1 MTHDHTV
8 KIAVAHTA
16 HTKHWKNTTLLWS
29 ELVERLRTPKRT
41 SETLKE
47 FLRMSKA
54 DQGRIKDVGGF
65 VGGELRGGRRSP
77 QHVLGRTLL
86 TLDIDFATPSF
97 WDDFTLLYDNAAFLH
112 GTHKH
117 QADDPRLRLIMPL
130 DREVNTDE
138 YQAIARGL
146 AGFLG
151 IDLFDHT
158 TFEVNRLMYWP
169 SVPTDVEY
177 YYEVQD
183 GPFLSADEVLA
194 TYRDWRDTSLWP
206 TSGKK
211 LRELGEAAA
220 KMQDPEEKAGIVGI
234 FCRTY
239 TISEAI
245 ACFLADKYSEGT
257 EGRYTYA
264 HGSTSSGLVVYD
276 DKFAYS
282 HHGTDPISGKL
293 VNAFDLVRLHLF
305 AHLDSE
311 DYEGPI
317 TKARSYVAMEDFAR
331 ADDRVKV
338 TLSKEKDQAVQY
350 EFADTDEPETVEA
363 EVEYDE
369 TWRKDLEVDRRGN
382 YLSSSTNI
390 NIILRRDPRLKNA
403 FKLNEF
409 NGKQYVC
416 RSLPWRKVG
425 SPEPMKDVDFAGVRN
440 YIETVYGITGAAKV
454 KDSLT
459 LEFERNTFHPIKDYL
474 AGLVWDGQPRIDSI
488 LQDYFGAEDNEY
500 TREAMR
506 KMLVGAVSRIYHPGC
521 KFDLVMTLVGKEG
534 LYKSMF
540 IDRLSNGWFSDTFL
554 TVHGKEA
561 LEQIQGV
568 WLVEIA
574 ELSAFR
580 KSDAESIKHFI
591 SKREDTFRKA
601 YGETTQT
608 YLRQCV
614 FFGTTN
620 LSEFL
625 KDPTGNRRFMPIQ
638 TRPEHVKRSLPEEFT
653 PEEVAQV
660 WAEALT
666 LYHAGEKLYLSAAA
680 SEIARRA
687 VLRHSET
694 DERQGIIEAF
704 LDMPLPKNWDSLGV
718 YERQAFFSETDKPA
732 YEGVER
738 TTVCIAE
745 IWCECLGKD
754 RKDMTR
760 YATREINDIMR
771 AIPGWE
777 QCATTKDFGLHGK
790 QKYYKRLT

>member
-1 MTHDHTV
+1 MTHDHTI
-8 KIAVAHTA
+8 KIATAHTA
-16 HTKHWKNTTLLWS
+16 HAKHWTNKSSLWS
-29 ELVERLRTPKRT
+29 ELVTRLQTPVRTK
-41 SETLKE
+41 ETLKE
-47 FLRMSKA
+47 FLRMNKA
-54 DQGRIKDVGGF
+54 EQGHIKDVGGF

-77 QHVLGRTLL
+77 QNVLGRTLI
-86 TLDIDFATPSF
+86 TLDLDFATPSF
-97 WDDFTLLYDNAAFLH
+97 WDDFTLLYENAAFLH

-117 QADDPRLRLIMPL
+117 QSDQPRLRLIMPL
-130 DREVNTDE
+130 DREVDTDE
-138 YQAIARGL
+138 YQAIARQV
-146 AGFLG
+146 AGVCG
-151 IDLFDHT
+151 IELFDNT

-169 SVPTDVEY
+169 SVPVDVEY
-177 YYEVQD
+177 YHEVQE
-183 GPFLSADEVLA
+183 GPFLCADEVLA
-194 TYRDWRDTSLWP
+194 SYRDWRDTSLWP

-211 LRELGEAAA
+211 LRELGDAAA
-220 KMQDPEEKAGIVGI
+220 KMQDPDEKSGIVGF

-239 TISEAI
+239 TISQAI
-245 ACFLADKYSEGT
+245 DAFLSDKYSEGT

-276 DKFAYS
+276 DKFAFS
-282 HHGTDPISGKL
+282 HHGTDPCSGKL
-293 VNAFDLVRLHLF
+293 VNAFDLVRIHLF
-305 AHLDSE
+305 GHLDSE
-311 DYEGPI
+311 DYAGPI
-317 TKARSYVAMEDFAR
+317 NKARSFIAMEDFAR
-331 ADDRVKV
+331 SDNNVKG
-338 TLSKEKDQAVQY
+338 TIAQERMDAIQY
-350 EFADTDEPETVEA
+350 EFEGETLEA
-363 EVEYDE
+363 EVEHDVAWMKE
-369 TWRKDLEVDRRGN
+369 LEADKRGA

-390 NIILRRDPRLKNA
+390 NIILRKDPRLKNA
-403 FKLNEF
+403 FQLNEF
-409 NGKQYVC
+409 NQKQYVC
-416 RSLPWRKVG
+416 RSLPWRKITF
-425 SPEPMKDVDFAGVRN
+425 PEPVKDVDFAGVRN
-440 YIETVYGITGAAKV
+440 YIETMYGITGAAKV

-474 AGLVWDGQPRIDSI
+474 GGLAWDGQPRIDA
-488 LQDYFGAEDNEY
+488 LLPEYFGAEDNQY

-506 KMLVGAVSRIYHPGC
+506 KMLVGAVSRIYRPGC

-591 SKREDTFRKA
+591 SKREDTFRGA
-601 YGETTQT
+601 YKETTQT
-608 YLRQCV
+608 HLRQCV

-638 TRPEHVKRSLPEEFT
+638 TRPEYVKRSLPNDFT
-653 PEEVAQV
+653 PEEVGQV

-666 LYHAGEKLYLSAAA
+666 LYHAGERLYLSAEA
-680 SEIARRA
+680 SDIAKRA

-694 DERQGIIEAF
+694 DERQGIIESF
-704 LDMPLPKNWDSLGV
+704 LDMRLPVGWESMGI
-718 YERQAFFSETDKPA
+718 YQRQAFFNDQDKGDT
-732 YEGVER
+732 YEGAER

-745 IWCECLGKD
+745 IWCECLGRD

-777 QCATTKDFGLHGK
+777 QPPSPRDFPVYGK
-790 QKYYKRLT
+790 QKYYKRQT